1 MQSIIY
7 SILIYPIIYILPAY
21 VANGAPVL
29 FGGGRPIDGNRKLF
43 GKPIFGKHK
52 TVRGL
57 IAGLLAGFVFAAIEG
72 LFLPYML
79 VIGIFES
86 VGTHV
91 GDLLGSFIKRRLGIK
106 PGMGIAI
113 LDQYMFLL
121 FAVLLA
127 LPFGRLPGIYGLIFI
142 VVLTGVLHKLTN
154 VGAYLLKLKKVP
166 W

>member
-29 FGGGRPIDGNRKLF
+29 FGGGRPIDGNKKLF

-52 TVRGL
+52 TIRGL

-79 VIGIFES
+79 AIGIFES

-91 GDLLGSFIKRRLGIK
+91 GDLLGSFVKRRLDIQ
-106 PGMGIAI
+106 PGTGVAI
-113 LDQYMFLL
+113 LDQYTFLF
-121 FAVLLA
+121 FAVFLA
-127 LPFGRLPGIYGLIFI
+127 LPFGHLPDIYGLVFI
-142 VVLTGVLHKLTN
+142 VVFTGILHKLTN
-154 VGAYLLKLKKVP
+154 VGAYLLRLKKVP